1 MADDI
6 KIRVGVSNNVKAGMG
21 DIVRDIQSEG
31 KNLGSRFGRGF
42 KSAMTGDIAGAMN
55 AILGGFVAGAAV
67 AGWNAGKAID
77 QAFKISDSVAN
88 WWTKGLDAAGAAWD
102 QFYKKLRAQRE
113 ALASLLTSGN
123 KLDQSVFGIREKSK
137 MARMSAGEKVDYLS
151 EGLTMAGRGKAS
163 AAANLERAAAEAS
176 RPSKNSAQADARK
189 KNLEEA
195 TAERDRIVLI
205 YEEMNADYQDALAE
219 RSKAWAANQKSEYEA
234 TKKAE
239 QDKADSAKRTFEI
252 EKEWRKM
259 GREASEK
266 ALKDELE
273 GVKKAE
279 AANGEKQRSIKESL
293 TENEKAA
300 RQAADRLAI
309 AENGGSWKSAQQDKR
324 AKDRAADREIRILEQ
339 AMAMEGRGVK
349 LPPRMQAMMD
359 ALGEAGKARRE
370 KANLDALDIEAKK
383 AQIEMKNK
391 IVLIEAELAR
401 NLQMK

>member
-1 MADDI
+1 MSDDI
-6 KIRVGVSNNVKAGMG
+6 KIRVGVSNNVRAGMG
-21 DIVRDIQSEG
+21 GVIRDIQNEG
-31 KNLGSRFGRGF
+31 KNTGTRFGTAFRQ
-42 KSAMTGDIAGAMN
+42 AMSGNISGAMN
-55 AILGGFVAGAAV
+55 ALFGGLVAGAAM

-77 QAFKISDSVAN
+77 QAFKISDNVAN

-113 ALASLLTSGN
+113 TLASLLTSGN

-137 MARMSAGEKVDYLS
+137 MAGMSPGEKVDYLS
-151 EGLTMAGRGKAS
+151 EGLAMAGRGKAS
-163 AAANLERAAAEAS
+163 AEANLERAAAEAS
-176 RPSKNSAQADARK
+176 RPSKNSEQADARK
-189 KNLEEA
+189 KNLQDA
-195 TAERDRIVLI
+195 MAERDRIVLI

-219 RSKAWAANQKSEYEA
+219 RSKAWDANLKAEYEA

-239 QDKADSAKRTFEI
+239 QDKADSARRTFEI
-252 EKEWRKM
+252 EEEWRKM
-259 GREASEK
+259 GREATVK
-266 ALKDELE
+266 ALNEELD

-309 AENGGSWKSAQQDKR
+309 AENGGSWKSAQQEKR

-370 KANLDALDIEAKK
+370 KANLDALDVEAKK

-391 IVLIEAELAR
+391 IGLIEAELAQ
-401 NLQMK
+401 NLRMK